1 MGASSTPAGRAA
13 RAVALALGLSLAT
26 VVPARG
32 QAVPAQPERRLPEAG
47 ARRIVALAPHVAEL
61 VWAAGAGDRLVGV
74 AAGSDWPP
82 EVRALPRIGAAGRL
96 DRERLAALAPDLAI
110 GWTSGDPPADVAWLR
125 SRGVAVHPT
134 DADRLEDIAAAIRA
148 VGRLAGTQPVAERAA
163 AAFERDLA
171 AVGMPPPGIRPRVF
185 YQVWDRPPMTVS
197 AAHYIGQAIERCGGS
212 NVFASLSRPVP
223 VVSVEAVLAADPDRI
238 IAAGA
243 GGDAFARWRDR
254 PALRAVTSGRAYMI
268 DPDLLHRPGPR
279 VVEGLRQLCAAI
291 AAP

>member
-82 EVRALPRIGAAGRL
+82 EVRALPRIGAA
-96 DRERLAALAPDLAI
+96 
-110 GWTSGDPPADVAWLR
+110 SGDPPADVAWLR

-238 IAAGA
+238 IAAG
-243 GGDAFARWRDR
+243 DAFARWRAR

>member
-1 MGASSTPAGRAA
+1 MSAPSTRAGRMCAA
-13 RAVALALGLSLAT
+13 ALALSLAGA
-26 VVPARG
+26 VPAGG
-32 QAVPAQPERRLPEAG
+32 QAAAAQPERRLPEPV

-82 EVRALPRIGAAGRL
+82 EVRALPRIGSAGRL
-96 DRERLAALAPDLAI
+96 DRERLVALAPDLAI
-110 GWTSGDPPADVAWLR
+110 GWASGDPPADVAWLR
-125 SRGVAVHPT
+125 SRGVAIHPT
-134 DADRLEDIAAAIRA
+134 DADRLEDIAEAIRA

-171 AVGMPPPGIRPRVF
+171 AVGTPVPGVRPRVF

-238 IAAGA
+238 IAAA
-243 GGDAFARWRDR
+243 GGGDPFARWRGR
-254 PALRAVTSGRAYMI
+254 PALRAVATGRAYAI

-291 AAP
+291 GAA